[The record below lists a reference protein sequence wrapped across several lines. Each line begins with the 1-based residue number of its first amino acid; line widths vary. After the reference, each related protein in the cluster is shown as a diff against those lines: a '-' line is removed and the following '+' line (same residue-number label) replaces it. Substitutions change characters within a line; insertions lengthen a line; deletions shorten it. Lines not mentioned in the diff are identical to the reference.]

1 MKKKINFAFATSQQ
15 TFTQPC
21 PSPACQC
28 QAPWL
33 NPFCIFSG
41 WLHQECV
48 AFWCSWPLSVD
59 WCPWGIRQ
67 FKNSPLCTS
76 QKPGVVCISSGTGA
90 WCETSILILGDTSSA
105 TCCCAALNIP
115 EGRWWSKAESSS
127 HAVARQ
133 GCSSKGDWKRGYPPD
148 AALVVLLAP
157 REEGLIS
164 LPCTWRAKGWV
175 WSQPG
180 MPECSICQKSWSF
193 GCLLYGLV
201 LSLSA
206 LSSLK
211 LPLFIAFKASLQKC
225 LALEEVC
232 ALVSYRCLL
241 GYIWGAEGMLCRVWP
256 PGQVN
261 VILPVGSGFLP

>member
-21 PSPACQC
+21 PSPAYQC

-115 EGRWWSKAESSS
+115 EGRWQGREQQPCCGQAGLLQQRGLEKGVPTWCWSGCAFSSQWRGS
-127 HAVARQ
+127 DQSPLHME
-133 GCSSKGDWKRGYPPD
+133 SKGLSVITARD
-148 AALVVLLAP
+148 AWVQH
-157 REEGLIS
+157 
-164 LPCTWRAKGWV
+164 LPAQLELWV
-175 WSQPG
+175 SSIWS
-180 MPECSICQKSWSF
+180 CS
-193 GCLLYGLV
+193 
-201 LSLSA
+201 
-206 LSSLK
+206 
-211 LPLFIAFKASLQKC
+211 
-225 LALEEVC
+225 
-232 ALVSYRCLL
+232 
-241 GYIWGAEGMLCRVWP
+241 
-256 PGQVN
+256 
-261 VILPVGSGFLP
+261 

>member
-41 WLHQECV
+41 WLHQECF

-76 QKPGVVCISSGTGA
+76 QKPSVVCISSGTGA
-90 WCETSILILGDTSSA
+90 WWETSILILGDTSSA
-105 TCCCAALNIP
+105 TCCCAALNIL

-164 LPCTWRAKGWV
+164 LPCTRRAKGWV

-180 MPECSICQKSWSF
+180 MPECSICQRSWSF
-193 GCLLYGLV
+193 GTQHSCKV
-201 LSLSA
+201 
-206 LSSLK
+206 SSTW
-211 LPLFIAFKASLQKC
+211 SC
-225 LALEEVC
+225 
-232 ALVSYRCLL
+232 S
-241 GYIWGAEGMLCRVWP
+241 
-256 PGQVN
+256 
-261 VILPVGSGFLP
+261 